1 MISFLCANRNILLK
15 IAQVANHCDP
25 VKVLW
30 RNAQAMNEALLS
42 KPDFT
47 GQAMDRFAFQL
58 WQQLCRKAGT
68 E

>member
-1 MISFLCANRNILLK
+1 MAN
-15 IAQVANHCDP
+15 
-25 VKVLW
+25 

-68 E
+68 EYTFNICINSMIRI